1 MTTPDPNRAQ
11 IDYWHEQTGPKWVE
25 QQGQL
30 DRLLAAL
37 GTAAM
42 DRLALRPGQ
51 RVLDVGCGCGH
62 TTLELAGRVG
72 PTGSVLGVDVSGPM
86 LARARE
92 RARDLSNVTFLQA
105 DAQTHRFE
113 PASVDAIFS
122 RFGVMFFAD
131 PTAAFAN
138 LRTALRPG
146 GEVAFVCWQELGK
159 NPWCLVPLA
168 ALAAHV
174 QLPPPPA
181 PGEPG
186 PFAFGD
192 ARRVSGIL
200 DGAGFSQVE
209 VMPLERPLAFGAD
222 GSLEQAV
229 QFALEAGPT
238 SRFLKDV
245 SGDVKGRVRD
255 AVRDALRPFAGPEG
269 VRLGGACWIVT
280 ARNAF

>member
-11 IDYWHEQTGPKWVE
+11 MDYWNEQTGPKWVA
-25 QQGQL
+25 QQGEL
-30 DRLLAAL
+30 DRLLATL

-42 DRLALRPGQ
+42 DRLALRSGR

-62 TTLELAGRVG
+62 TTLELARRVG
-72 PTGSVLGVDVSGPM
+72 PTGGVLGVDVSGPM

-92 RARDLSNVTFLQA
+92 TARSLPNVAFLQA

-146 GEVAFVCWQELGK
+146 GELAFVCWQELGK
-159 NPWCLVPLA
+159 NPWCTVPLA

-174 QLPPPPA
+174 QLPPPPL

-192 ARRVSGIL
+192 ATRVSGIL
-200 DGAGFSQVE
+200 GDAGFSQVY
-209 VMPLERPLAFGAD
+209 VAPLERPLRLGGD
-222 GSLEQAV
+222 GSLEHAV
-229 QFALEAGPT
+229 RFALEVGPA
-238 SRFLKDV
+238 SRLMKDV
-245 SGDVKGRVRD
+245 ADDVRARVRD
-255 AVRDALRPFAGPEG
+255 AVGAALEPFVGPEG
-269 VRLGGACWIVT
+269 VRLAGACWVVT
-280 ARNAF
+280 GRNAA